1 MAILQCP
8 ECGAKV
14 SDQAEVC
21 KYCGYPIREKNIV
34 SSYEGI
40 VVDEDLALKEQKRIM
55 KGKWKNLNAGKR
67 TI

>member
-40 VVDEDLALKEQKRIM
+40 VVDEDLALKRAKA
-55 KGKWKNLNAGKR
+55 NY
-67 TI
+67 